1 MAEIIFNE
9 EKIQET
15 IQSLQ
20 SLMEEFE
27 KTSHHLKECVNAL
40 AEKNEIPR
48 LTEKMIRQ
56 HSQCEQRREELAELV
71 GQLKKIKAVYTRTE
85 TNNIRLVEEL
95 PEFSSEKAGKKSGNI
110 FAKSDDALAAADF
123 SMRPVI
129 AGSVLNGHTLQHED
143 WLLAAIENYI

>member
-20 SLMEEFE
+20 SLMEELE
-27 KTSHHLKECVNAL
+27 RTSSHLKECVNAL

-56 HSQCEQRREELAELV
+56 HSQCEQRREELAGLV
-71 GQLKKIKAVYTRTE
+71 GQLKKIKTVYTRTE
-85 TNNIRLVEEL
+85 TSNIRLVKDL
-95 PEFSSEKAGKKSGNI
+95 PEFSSEKAGKRNGNI
-110 FAKSDDALAAADF
+110 FAKSDDTLAAADF
-123 SMRPVI
+123 FMRPVL

-143 WLLAAIENYI
+143 WLLEAIENYI

>member
-40 AEKNEIPR
+40 AEKNEIPE
-48 LTEKMIRQ
+48 LTEKMTRQ
-56 HSQCEQRREELAELV
+56 HHQCEQRCEELVELV
-71 GQLKKIKAVYTRTE
+71 GQLKKIKVVYTRTE
-85 TNNIRLVEEL
+85 TNNIRLVKEL
-95 PEFSSEKAGKKSGNI
+95 PEFSSEKAGKKNGNI
-110 FAKSDDALAAADF
+110 FVRNDDALVAADF
-123 SMRPVI
+123 SVRPVI
-129 AGSVLNGHTLQHED
+129 AGSVLNGHTLQHEG